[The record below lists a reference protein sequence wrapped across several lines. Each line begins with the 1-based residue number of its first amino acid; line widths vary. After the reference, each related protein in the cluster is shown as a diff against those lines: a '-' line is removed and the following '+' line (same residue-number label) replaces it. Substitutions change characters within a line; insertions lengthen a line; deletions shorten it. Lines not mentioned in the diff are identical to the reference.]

1 MGFTC
6 LLITLHIAYL
16 FQTPMPCLPFHALLG
31 CLHQQPLI
39 IGQREPPSAVV
50 RVSSHLLFSRV
61 FRRSEHIFQETF
73 NASFSYEVCMHA
85 SSPVKQTN
93 EIFLQL
99 FSPSTAPLDPPCL
112 HSPPHPHLSS
122 PAPMSRRLV
131 YFLLHPYVLRAS
143 TYSLRKPSPVC
154 DVAYIRQP
162 HATWMIRVAGHDI
175 ADSRAR
181 SRLAS
186 AIGPPPWFPCLIITL
201 APPQTVLLNAMALN
215 TPSLFV
221 YYARML

>member
-1 MGFTC
+1 
-6 LLITLHIAYL
+6 
-16 FQTPMPCLPFHALLG
+16 
-31 CLHQQPLI
+31 
-39 IGQREPPSAVV
+39 VV
-50 RVSSHLLFSRV
+50 RVSSHLLCSRV
-61 FRRSEHIFQETF
+61 FARRSERTFQETF

-85 SSPVKQTN
+85 LSPVKQTN

-112 HSPPHPHLSS
+112 HSPLHPPSVFASS
-122 PAPMSRRLV
+122 HVSSRLFPPAPLSR
-131 YFLLHPYVLRAS
+131 VLRP
-143 TYSLRKPSPVC
+143 YSLRKPSPVC

-186 AIGPPPWFPCLIITL
+186 AIGPPPWSPCLIIAL
-201 APPQTVLLNAMALN
+201 APPPQTVLLNAMALN

-221 YYARML
+221 YYARVL